1 MTTDD
6 DDAEATKEVWGV
18 EDLGFCQAGDHQDYH
33 ECIHGWMLLTEDT
46 TWAFCDDHEEQALF
60 DIARF
65 ALAELTLDEALAA
78 VAREYDDPCNRDVAA
93 TIADHLRRLAANVS

>member
-1 MTTDD
+1 MTTEDE
-6 DDAEATKEVWGV
+6 AEAIDEFWDV
-18 EDLGFCQAGDHQDYH
+18 EDRGFCQAGDHHDDH
-33 ECIHGWMLLTEDT
+33 ECIHGYMLLTEDT

-93 TIADHLRRLAANVS
+93 TIAGHLRRLAAKVP